1 MDIMSKYESVS
12 LLAPNMNKG
21 FIIEGLKRLGIDVQA
36 FDYDPKFKRLQYPEF
51 TCADFIF
58 DDVDYSADLVVHFNV
73 EKTAPL
79 EYSGEVILIGD
90 DERHSG
96 DCFPIDDI
104 DQIIDAYNIKEL
116 YSHGQM
122 TNKKPKLVTHNYVY
136 GRM

>member
-1 MDIMSKYESVS
+1 MIEPPIHKTLLYECMDIMSKYESVS

-104 DQIIDAYNIKEL
+104 DQIIDA
-116 YSHGQM
+116 
-122 TNKKPKLVTHNYVY
+122 
-136 GRM
+136 